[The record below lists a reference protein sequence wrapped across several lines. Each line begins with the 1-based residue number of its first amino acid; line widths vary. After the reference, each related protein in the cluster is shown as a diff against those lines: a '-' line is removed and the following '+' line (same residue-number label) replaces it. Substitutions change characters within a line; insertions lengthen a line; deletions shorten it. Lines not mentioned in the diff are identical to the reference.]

1 MAPLSSKEAGGISA
15 SSWKSVVIQIVQ
27 MAAVGLHQP
36 HRHVLFHP
44 GSVGCH
50 TLLCNLNLNF

>member
-1 MAPLSSKEAGGISA
+1 MAPLSSKEAGRISG

-27 MAAVGLHQP
+27 MVAVGLHQAP
-36 HRHVLFHP
+36 RHVLFHP
-44 GSVGCH
+44 CSVGCH